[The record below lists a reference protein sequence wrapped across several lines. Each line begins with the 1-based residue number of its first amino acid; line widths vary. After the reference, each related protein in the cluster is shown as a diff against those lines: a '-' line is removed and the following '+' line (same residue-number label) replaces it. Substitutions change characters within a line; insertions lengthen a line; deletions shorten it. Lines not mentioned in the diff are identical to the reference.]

1 MRATERKNK
10 TTWNLLQRHT
20 QSHQTAAVNPARRCP
35 LKVASKH
42 PNPRLDSVRR
52 VDHHSHT
59 GIGNLSESL
68 PRLTTPSPCLC
79 REQDSD
85 SGQTMGSTSLEA
97 ESTAQKSAQ
106 LKEPSS
112 ANYRQESAKMGHR
125 TLKNFKKPPLQSL
138 LLPHGTRD
146 SLEPGKSLQNSEQH
160 PDGTD
165 RPQQH
170 TGETA
175 EAKGFPTPQPR
186 HTSKKLH
193 KSRNA
198 WVVLL
203 CCKERWPRA

>member
-20 QSHQTAAVNPARRCP
+20 QSHQTAAVNPARRYP
-35 LKVASKH
+35 LKIARKH

-68 PRLTTPSPCLC
+68 PRLTTRLPAC
-79 REQDSD
+79 
-85 SGQTMGSTSLEA
+85 A
-97 ESTAQKSAQ
+97 ESRTRTQDRPWEALAWRLNLPAQKSAQ

-112 ANYRQESAKMGHR
+112 ANYRQESAKRGHK
-125 TLKNFKKPPLQSL
+125 TLKNFKKPSLQPL

-170 TGETA
+170 TLGRQQ
-175 EAKGFPTPQPR
+175 KLRDSRHPSPGTPAR
-186 HTSKKLH
+186 SYTNHRTLG
-193 KSRNA
+193 
-198 WVVLL
+198 
-203 CCKERWPRA
+203 